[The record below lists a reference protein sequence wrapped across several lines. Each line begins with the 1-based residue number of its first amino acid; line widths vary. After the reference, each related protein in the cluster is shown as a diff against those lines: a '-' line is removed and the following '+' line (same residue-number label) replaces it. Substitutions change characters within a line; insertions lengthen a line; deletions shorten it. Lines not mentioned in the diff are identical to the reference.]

1 GGAFGGSF
9 GAGFDGEGGGSL
21 FEDGS
26 VRKPSGTFAE
36 VDGRLSGTSWRAVE
50 VFGFGAGGLAFAGA
64 GVGAAGAST
73 TVLAG
78 VSPGGSSGRDAAA
91 GAVGTIGWTVLIGA
105 DSPGRSTWTAVA
117 TETVK
122 RIAAAAIASRRV
134 ERFAGA
140 GASRTGLRRVIFMMR
155 LVRQDTAAGGTG

>member
-1 GGAFGGSF
+1 LFRSYRHGSGVPLQPQGESRSPPYFCCGGGGGGVFGGAFGGSF

-91 GAVGTIGWTVLIGA
+91 GAVGTIG
-105 DSPGRSTWTAVA
+105 
-117 TETVK
+117 
-122 RIAAAAIASRRV
+122 
-134 ERFAGA
+134 
-140 GASRTGLRRVIFMMR
+140 
-155 LVRQDTAAGGTG
+155 